1 MESGNDN
8 DDGFSKTERDRSWKK
23 GKILVVDDDDELREM
38 IKMALIANNFSVCSA
53 QNGLEAL
60 KIIQKEDFNI
70 ILMDINM
77 PEMGGIEAVEK
88 IKSFN
93 PKSFIIMMT
102 GATDEEIRSS
112 LDKGGY
118 ACLRKPFTIDKL
130 MRSLDWY
137 GLAEEQMR
145 QEYAESEE
153 LQNET
158 YVKKTLGKLG
168 KLFTSWFSSSKD

>member
-1 MESGNDN
+1 MKSGSDN
-8 DDGFSKTERDRSWKK
+8 NSFSKMDRVHSWKK

-38 IKMALIANNFSVCSA
+38 IKMALIANNFSVSTA
-53 QNGLEAL
+53 QNGLEAV
-60 KIIQKEDFNI
+60 KMIQKEDFNI

-93 PKSFIIMMT
+93 PKAFIIMMT
-102 GATDEEIRSS
+102 AATDEEIRSS

-118 ACLRKPFTIDKL
+118 ACLRKPFTIEKL
-130 MRSLDWY
+130 MKSLDWY
-137 GLAEEQMR
+137 GMAEEQIR

-153 LQNET
+153 LQNQSNVE
-158 YVKKTLGKLG
+158 KTFGKIQ
-168 KLFTSWFSSSKD
+168 KLITSWFSSSRD